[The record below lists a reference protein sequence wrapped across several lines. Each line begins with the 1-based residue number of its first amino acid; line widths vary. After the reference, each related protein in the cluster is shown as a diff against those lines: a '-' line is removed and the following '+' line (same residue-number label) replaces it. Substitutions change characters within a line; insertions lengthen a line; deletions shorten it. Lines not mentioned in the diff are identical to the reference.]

1 MSNFIS
7 YQNVAISIGGISNLF
22 ASSASMSN
30 EVSFSSIRAVGIKG
44 SAGMVM
50 DGPPTSSVSI
60 DAVGGVPQP
69 SYQLSANDAPEVSV
83 NIGSSSGNFHPTSV
97 SSSVSPNSVA
107 SGSWAGTAFKQH
119 AIDASNGGAGGKTSG
134 GAGSLFK
141 GGHGASNQ
149 STGNFSAEYS
159 FSASYDAI
167 YRIGS
172 LCPMQKFTTDAT
184 EEISVDGADIGGSVL
199 GCDDCPQKTEGLQF
213 TIGSLCNEGVNMV
226 YRIDQGYMTG
236 GTLSV
241 SEGGVL
247 SGSQTCVSFL
257 V

>member
-1 MSNFIS
+1 MSDFIS
-7 YQNVAISIGGISNLF
+7 YQNVAVSIGGVSDLF

-50 DGPPTSSVSI
+50 DGPPSSSASI

-69 SYQLSANDAPEVSV
+69 DLNMTGNNAPEINVS
-83 NIGSSSGNFHPTSV
+83 IGGSAGSFHPTSI

-107 SGSWAGTAFKQH
+107 SGSWAGTAFKQF
-119 AIDASNGGAGGKTSG
+119 ALNTNGGSG
-134 GAGSLFK
+134 GSSSASVGELFK
-141 GGHGASNQ
+141 GGHGGSTS

-159 FSASYDAI
+159 FSASYDAL
-167 YRIGS
+167 YKIGS
-172 LCPMQKFTTDAT
+172 LCPLQKYATDAT
-184 EEISVDGADIGGSVL
+184 EEISVDGGDISGNILS
-199 GCDDCPQKTEGLQF
+199 CDDCPSAGGGLTF
-213 TIGSLCNEGVNMV
+213 TIGSLCNKGVRLK
-226 YRIDQGYMTG
+226 YTISKGFSTG
-236 GTLSV
+236 GTVSV

-247 SGSQTCVSFL
+247 SGSQTVVSFL